1 MKRKIQKTFYEDTE
15 AGVIE
20 SWVSEV
26 MFDLNVTVIKT
37 RDPAEWPYILTNK
50 VKVTLEIDDTN
61 QQ

>member
-1 MKRKIQKTFYEDTE
+1 MTRKIQKTFYEDTE

-26 MFDLNVTVIKT
+26 MFDLNVTVIKP
-37 RDPAEWPYILTNK
+37 RDPAEWQYILTNK